1 MDLEALQRQA
11 KTIMEATA
19 YDYYSGGADD
29 ELTLADNVAAW
40 RRHKLLPHVLRDVS
54 VVDTSTE
61 ILGFEMKAPV
71 LIAPTGY
78 HRLGHPDGEAATARG
93 AETAGAVMVVST
105 LGTIRLEDVAA
116 AAPTA
121 PRWFQ
126 VYIHKDRELT
136 EAMVRRAVAAGYG
149 ALMLTVDLAV
159 LGNRRRDEIHSF
171 TLPEG
176 MTMANIEEGV
186 PDVEGS
192 GLGAYATA
200 AIDPNLTP
208 DDIQWLA
215 SVSGLPVLVKG
226 VLRADDA
233 VMAVEA
239 GAVGVVVSNH
249 GGRQLDTAVATAD
262 ALGAVADAVAGRAVV
277 LVDGGVRTGTDVV
290 KALAMGAGAVLLG
303 RPVLWG
309 LATGGEAGVAAVLD
323 GFASETARAMALCG
337 VTAVDQIGSELLA

>member
-11 KTIMEATA
+11 KTVMEPTA
-19 YDYYSGGADD
+19 YSYYSGGADD

-61 ILGFEMKAPV
+61 ILGFSMRAPV
-71 LIAPTGY
+71 LVAPTGY
-78 HRLGHPDGEAATARG
+78 HRLGDPDGEAATARG
-93 AETAGAVMVVST
+93 SAAAGAVMVVST

-136 EAMVRRAVAAGYG
+136 EAIVMRAVAAGYG

-176 MTMANIEEGV
+176 MTMANFEEKV

-192 GLGAYATA
+192 GLGAFATA
-200 AIDPNLTP
+200 AFDPNLTP

-233 VMAVEA
+233 LVAVDA
-239 GAVGVVVSNH
+239 GAAGVVVSNH

-262 ALGAVADAVAGRAVV
+262 ALGAVVEAVDDRAAV

-290 KALAMGAGAVLLG
+290 KALAMGADAVLLG

-323 GFASETARAMALCG
+323 GFTSETARAMALCG